1 MPHFVLLT
9 SQISLTQSINQQ
21 KSIKNDQL
29 PKYSRYQGPAMKY
42 LLKLLES
49 EDTKFHLVAFV
60 SLFSTVHYQMCPQST
75 CMRGCKITQVAFVCL
90 FSSVSLHMSPQRTW
104 VSACKVALVAFVC
117 LFSIVC
123 FQMCPQI
130 ACMRR
135 CIITQVAFV

>member
-9 SQISLTQSINQQ
+9 SQISLTQSINQ

-75 CMRGCKITQVAFVCL
+75 CIRGCVTTQVALVHLLFYTFFDQDTWQGHFKVKYQPPTITHLSRFVNKI
-90 FSSVSLHMSPQRTW
+90 ST
-104 VSACKVALVAFVC
+104 
-117 LFSIVC
+117 
-123 FQMCPQI
+123 
-130 ACMRR
+130 
-135 CIITQVAFV
+135 

>member
-1 MPHFVLLT
+1 MPHFVALT

-60 SLFSTVHYQMCPQST
+60 SLFSTVLLGQLNRVQLSQESQLQKSQ
-75 CMRGCKITQVAFVCL
+75 RSAL
-90 FSSVSLHMSPQRTW
+90 FGP
-104 VSACKVALVAFVC
+104 LV
-117 LFSIVC
+117 
-123 FQMCPQI
+123 
-130 ACMRR
+130 
-135 CIITQVAFV
+135 

>member
-1 MPHFVLLT
+1 MMIKIRIKRSLNQFSGRHFVT
-9 SQISLTQSINQQ
+9 TCSLTQSINQQ

-60 SLFSTVHYQMCPQST
+60 SLFSTVHYQMRPQST
-75 CMRGCKITQVAFVCL
+75 CMRGCKITQ
-90 FSSVSLHMSPQRTW
+90 
-104 VSACKVALVAFVC
+104 VAFVC